1 MPAALGCQILKR
13 VADQGRE
20 GEPREIPLETDKMD
34 IWIQL
39 KPLPACQG
47 PGQELLAVQQGEVT
61 RLAGVLTIKC
71 GLCSTQKAK
80 GRGDAEGCLGLG
92 LLGLCLGPS
101 CQRSRIQADLGIV
114 AIVR

>member
-13 VADQGRE
+13 VADEGRE

-39 KPLPACQG
+39 KPLSACQG
-47 PGQELLAVQQGEVT
+47 PSQGLLAVQQEEVT

-80 GRGDAEGCLGLG
+80 GRGERGRVSGVGAAGLV
-92 LLGLCLGPS
+92 S
-101 CQRSRIQADLGIV
+101 
-114 AIVR
+114 